1 METREFEVRL
11 TDGETRTVAGIAVPY
26 GDTISVGGYSERFE
40 RGAFGDIADT
50 KLFYGHKEPIGRVV
64 RGEDTDAGFMI
75 EAVIS
80 DTVRGNEVHTLLRDG
95 VLNKFSVGFEA
106 VEDRMD
112 DGVVVRTK
120 ALFSFERMTCISWA
134 NSGEE
139 RCSASCIRT
148 SSARCEKRA
157 EGNAVCVDGR
167 RSWRA
172 GE

>member
-1 METREFEVRL
+1 MSHLGAGHEKALATP
-11 TDGETRTVAGIAVPY
+11 DG
-26 GDTISVGGYSERFE
+26 
-40 RGAFGDIADT
+40 
-50 KLFYGHKEPIGRVV
+50 GR
-64 RGEDTDAGFMI
+64 
-75 EAVIS
+75 
-80 DTVRGNEVHTLLRDG
+80 
-95 VLNKFSVGFEA
+95 
-106 VEDRMD
+106 
-112 DGVVVRTK
+112 GVVVRTK